1 LFVKF
6 SLVCASHCAQGGGWA
21 RLFFVRRALEL
32 RITALN
38 VALLALCVLTLIAAI
53 AADQACF
60 DYDSLLYAP
69 ACPIGESLHAVCA
82 ACLAL
87 RFGLFIIGTNQ
98 EPSVGNNSPSIRV
111 L

>member
-1 LFVKF
+1 
-6 SLVCASHCAQGGGWA
+6 
-21 RLFFVRRALEL
+21 VRRALEL

-60 DYDSLLYAP
+60 DYHSLLYAP
-69 ACPIGESLHAVCA
+69 ACPLGESLHAVCA

-87 RFGLFIIGTNQ
+87 RFGLFIIGTHQ
-98 EPSVGNNSPSIRV
+98 EPSVVNDRPSFRV
-111 L
+111 LYCKKQNAQIVGQVALLLFAFRGRM